1 MKIVS
6 MTCPNC
12 GATLQVDANNKNVT
26 CNYCGNSLFIDDET
40 SHVKI
45 DNPEQ
50 VGYQFEK
57 GRQRAQAEQQYSQPN
72 MYVQPSNY
80 TQPKKRRTWLW
91 VLGWICIFPLPLT
104 IILIRKKDMKPI
116 LKYGIIAVAWIL
128 YLIIGLAGNGNKNNT
143 TPNSNSSDVSITETE
158 TNDKQ
163 ESNTAPDLQTLQSFF
178 DEFNQSGN
186 HDNLIDLTKKYG
198 LFISNKEMSL
208 EEKEYFKVALTEED
222 AQLKSNDDL
231 SVDGDYVVIKFDS
244 ENNRLDYAYLHRIG
258 DDIHKE
264 IIVAVET
271 LVGTFNETSE
281 TQLVFAEN
289 FVPSDSTNS
298 HYRHEFRLNAYSDAI
313 GKSYAFG
320 DEIVDTVAH
329 TDIFNGM
336 HIRVYSK
343 GISINAAIQLLTN
356 VSPILDKE
364 ISDETINEAID
375 YINEHKSANGYYF
388 GNLGLV
394 LLGSDANGYDF
405 MLKQGND

>member
-163 ESNTAPDLQTLQSFF
+163 ESNTAPDLSTLQSFF

-186 HDNLIDLTKKYG
+186 HDNLI
-198 LFISNKEMSL
+198 
-208 EEKEYFKVALTEED
+208 V
-222 AQLKSNDDL
+222 
-231 SVDGDYVVIKFDS
+231 
-244 ENNRLDYAYLHRIG
+244 
-258 DDIHKE
+258 
-264 IIVAVET
+264 
-271 LVGTFNETSE
+271 
-281 TQLVFAEN
+281 
-289 FVPSDSTNS
+289 
-298 HYRHEFRLNAYSDAI
+298 
-313 GKSYAFG
+313 
-320 DEIVDTVAH
+320 
-329 TDIFNGM
+329 
-336 HIRVYSK
+336 
-343 GISINAAIQLLTN
+343 
-356 VSPILDKE
+356 
-364 ISDETINEAID
+364 
-375 YINEHKSANGYYF
+375 
-388 GNLGLV
+388 
-394 LLGSDANGYDF
+394 
-405 MLKQGND
+405 

>member
-1 MKIVS
+1 M
-6 MTCPNC
+6 
-12 GATLQVDANNKNVT
+12 
-26 CNYCGNSLFIDDET
+26 
-40 SHVKI
+40 
-45 DNPEQ
+45 
-50 VGYQFEK
+50 
-57 GRQRAQAEQQYSQPN
+57 
-72 MYVQPSNY
+72 
-80 TQPKKRRTWLW
+80 
-91 VLGWICIFPLPLT
+91 
-104 IILIRKKDMKPI
+104 
-116 LKYGIIAVAWIL
+116 
-128 YLIIGLAGNGNKNNT
+128 
-143 TPNSNSSDVSITETE
+143 
-158 TNDKQ
+158 
-163 ESNTAPDLQTLQSFF
+163 
-178 DEFNQSGN
+178 
-186 HDNLIDLTKKYG
+186 
-198 LFISNKEMSL
+198 
-208 EEKEYFKVALTEED
+208 
-222 AQLKSNDDL
+222 KSNDDL

-320 DEIVDTVAH
+320 DEIVDIVAH